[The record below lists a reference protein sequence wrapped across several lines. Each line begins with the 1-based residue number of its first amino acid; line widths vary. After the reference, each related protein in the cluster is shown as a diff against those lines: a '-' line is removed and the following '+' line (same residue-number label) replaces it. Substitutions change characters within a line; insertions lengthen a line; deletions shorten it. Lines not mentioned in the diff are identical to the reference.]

1 MVRLGFGND
10 EECEGIWS
18 GNGEECEGNEALYTM
33 YLGFFSI
40 TLCTVY
46 FMTKMAIRVQLLL
59 VFFGVLSR
67 Y

>member
-1 MVRLGFGND
+1 MGRNAKGRQRFGVATVR
-10 EECEGIWS
+10 
-18 GNGEECEGNEALYTM
+18 NEALGFFSITLCIV

-46 FMTKMAIRVQLLL
+46 FMTEMAIRVEWLL
-59 VFFGVLSR
+59 VFFWYVG